1 MNFDL
6 YCVRDFREE
15 LDFLNNAGPYKVF
28 LVDII
33 FERKEVE
40 KKEDGSR
47 DGERDLHV
55 TVTYPRYPTLPYRT
69 KFSVPADPC
78 KCGPSSK
85 KFVPRFQHNSTID
98 LNSYF
103 THHFTRSNSLPPRR
117 QNPYQTEANI
127 SRKASMYCAG
137 YSAANKLT
145 DVKNKPSST

>member
-40 KKEDGSR
+40 KKGGRKSR
-47 DGERDLHV
+47 PGAAGPARNGNL
-55 TVTYPRYPTLPYRT
+55 PTLPYRT